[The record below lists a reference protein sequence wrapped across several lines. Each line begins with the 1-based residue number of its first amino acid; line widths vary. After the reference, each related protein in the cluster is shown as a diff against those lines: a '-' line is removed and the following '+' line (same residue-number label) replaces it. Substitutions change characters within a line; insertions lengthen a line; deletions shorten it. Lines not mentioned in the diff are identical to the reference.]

1 MLRAS
6 LPCIQNTSN
15 CDLDGILVYPDN
27 IKPLRVALQV
37 DLQESARLV
46 REVAVLCEGVD
57 EVLVAVTGVVSIQ
70 PEVGPLHEDVG
81 DELPSGPVQDVGGES
96 LNQPR

>member
-46 REVAVLCEGVD
+46 REVAVQGEGVD
-57 EVLVAVTGVVSIQ
+57 ELLIAVTGVVSVQ
-70 PEVGPLHEDVG
+70 SEVCPLHEDVG
-81 DELPSGPVQDVGGES
+81 HKRTSRLVKHVGGQS
-96 LNQPR
+96 L